1 MLGPRTEHTID
12 DGEGGQWIISMRP
25 RLKGPSVVEES
36 MVTFRRSWAPLG
48 GFGVRVWALRK
59 LADEQEWRDVVAESS
74 IHVTT
79 ESAQNALAWTET
91 IRAAPDADHGDT
103 ACH

>member
-25 RLKGPSVVEES
+25 RLEGPPVVEES
-36 MVTFRRSWAPLG
+36 SIGFRRPWAPLG
-48 GFGVRVWALRK
+48 GFAMRVWALRK
-59 LADEQEWRDVVAESS
+59 LADEREWRDVIAESS

-91 IRAAPDADHGDT
+91 IRIAPDADHGGT